1 MGSGLIL
8 LVIVGAWLAVLV
20 PMALRSHES
29 SRSIGTAEKFQD
41 AMRVLSRRDA
51 TPGAPRASVASGAS
65 GASGATGASGHSVA
79 SGATGASGARVVR
92 RGAAPA
98 PAFAAPSP
106 VSPSPVALGPAPRAA
121 SRRVDP
127 ARVAASRAALAAR
140 RRRVLAGLALL
151 ALATLFGGLVG
162 PSWLLAVH
170 ALVDLLLVAYV
181 GHLRHQQVLRAER
194 EWRGALAERAPA
206 ERARAR
212 RRPVVD
218 ELELDETPGV
228 PARPSARRAT
238 TTNATTNATNTATTA
253 AVRVAAPARIAG
265 IPDTMPPRPAPL
277 EAPVRGAQGE
287 PWAPVPVPL
296 PGYVTA
302 PTAPRRVLDLTRPG
316 GWSDGVAAAERDL
329 GIDDPGPELD
339 EILERR
345 RAAGDW

>member
-20 PMALRSHES
+20 PMVLRSHES
-29 SRSIGTAEKFQD
+29 SRSLGTAEKFQD

-51 TPGAPRASVASGAS
+51 TPGAPGAS
-65 GASGATGASGHSVA
+65 GASV
-79 SGATGASGARVVR
+79 ASGARVVR

-98 PAFAAPSP
+98 PAAPSP
-106 VSPSPVALGPAPRAA
+106 VSPSPVAAGPAPRAA

-206 ERARAR
+206 EQAPAERARAR

-218 ELELDETPGV
+218 ELELDETPAV
-228 PARPSARRAT
+228 PARAVRPPARRAA
-238 TTNATTNATNTATTA
+238 ATTALTTAATTA

-316 GWSDGVAAAERDL
+316 EWSDGVAAAERDL
-329 GIDDPGPELD
+329 GIDDPGPELN